1 MGKFLAV
8 HTFPAPMTLDEGAPI
23 AKAVKAGS
31 SVEAYWIGSW
41 GQMNEEGKITRLFC
55 EWDAKDV
62 ESIRKVF
69 AKIPQL
75 PVDGIYP
82 MGKIEGEAYR

>member
-8 HTFPAPMTLDEGAPI
+8 HTLPTPTRAEDAAPI

-31 SVEAYWIGSW
+31 TADAYWVGSW
-41 GQMNEEGKITRLFC
+41 LQLNEEGKATKILC
-55 EWDAKDV
+55 EWDARDI

-82 MGKIEGEAYR
+82 MAKVDAESYR

>member
-8 HTFPAPMTLDEGAPI
+8 HTLSSPTTTEQAAPI

-31 SVEAYWIGSW
+31 SADAYWVGSW
-41 GQMNEEGKITRLFC
+41 LQMNEQGKITKLFC
-55 EWDAKDV
+55 EWNAKDG
-62 ESIRKVF
+62 ESIRRVL

-75 PVDGIYP
+75 PTDGIYS
-82 MGKIEGEAYR
+82 MGKVDAEAYR